1 MAPSRSVYP
10 PGTLP
15 KGAQTNVSS
24 AFPTRLRGRA
34 GPVGVTPILLG
45 FYGGGGGEADLVS
58 EITSVALYYLKHCT
72 VLQVIKSTDVAI
84 P

>member
-1 MAPSRSVYP
+1 MGQNCAPD
-10 PGTLP
+10 
-15 KGAQTNVSS
+15 S
-24 AFPTRLRGRA
+24 ARGQNKH
-34 GPVGVTPILLG
+34 LLG
-45 FYGGGGGEADLVS
+45 QDSARIYGGEGGKADLVS